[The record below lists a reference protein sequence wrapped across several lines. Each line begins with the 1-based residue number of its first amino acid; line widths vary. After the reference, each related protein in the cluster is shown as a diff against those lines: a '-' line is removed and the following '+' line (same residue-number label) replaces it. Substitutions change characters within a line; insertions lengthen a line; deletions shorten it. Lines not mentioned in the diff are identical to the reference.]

1 MTSYCVRL
9 MAQHE
14 VAARAEP
21 NPFATDPSDELPVG
35 LQLTWRLRALIS
47 TGQLARGERL
57 PSFRRLAEWAGVNLN
72 TVRAV
77 YEGLEED
84 GLVVSRQGQGTF
96 VADGVEPAPAA
107 GGDRR
112 RGAAPRPAR
121 PASARAS
128 WRSSRW
134 PARASPAALGRSR
147 RRTLP
152 PGLPDLEEESEAI
165 EVRQELRRQI
175 GRLEAELASY
185 TRDLSAE
192 LPTAP
197 RRAVA
202 HVAGVEELEQT
213 RDTLIAQ
220 LSEAQKAA
228 EQRARQEAQTR
239 ARRQRAREGG
249 ESEHGAAP
257 GGGPLGRAMSWWRA
271 EALERGFAP
280 RQSRCSWRWGRW

>member
-1 MTSYCVRL
+1 
-9 MAQHE
+9 MAQRD
-14 VAARAEP
+14 VAAQAEP
-21 NPFATDPSDELPVG
+21 NPFAIDPSDELPVG

-47 TGQLARGERL
+47 TGQLASGERL

-77 YEGLEED
+77 YEGLESD

-96 VADGVEPAPAA
+96 VADGVVAAPELEEIAADALRRASDAGLGPRDLAIVAMACASIPGSVGGEAPAP
-107 GGDRR
+107 
-112 RGAAPRPAR
+112 P
-121 PASARAS
+121 
-128 WRSSRW
+128 
-134 PARASPAALGRSR
+134 
-147 RRTLP
+147 P

-202 HVAGVEELEQT
+202 HVAGVQELEQT

-228 EQRARQEAQTR
+228 EGR
-239 ARRQRAREGG
+239 ARREAEVRVKRQRASKGESSEGG
-249 ESEHGAAP
+249 GASS
-257 GGGPLGRAMSWWRA
+257 GGPLGRAMSWWRA
-271 EALERGFAP
+271 KP
-280 RQSRCSWRWGRW
+280 

>member
-1 MTSYCVRL
+1 MT
-9 MAQHE
+9 QQD

-47 TGQLARGERL
+47 TGQLASGERM
-57 PSFRRLAEWAGVNLN
+57 PSLRRLAESAGVNLN

-77 YEGLEED
+77 YEGLEEE

-96 VADGVEPAPAA
+96 VAAGVESAPELEEIATEALRRALAA
-107 GGDRR
+107 GLGPRDLAIVALACASIPGGLGGD
-112 RGAAPRPAR
+112 APPELA
-121 PASARAS
+121 
-128 WRSSRW
+128 
-134 PARASPAALGRSR
+134 
-147 RRTLP
+147 
-152 PGLPDLEEESEAI
+152 PGLPDPEEESEAI

-175 GRLEAELASY
+175 GRLEAELGSY
-185 TRDLSAE
+185 ARDLPGD

-202 HVAGVEELEQT
+202 HVAGVQELEQT

-228 EQRARQEAQTR
+228 EQRAREEAQ
-239 ARRQRAREGG
+239 ARVHRQRARGGGSG
-249 ESEHGAAP
+249 ESRGQS
-257 GGGPLGRAMSWWRA
+257 GGGPLGKAMSWWRSK
-271 EALERGFAP
+271 P
-280 RQSRCSWRWGRW
+280 